1 MSEQSEQSEQSRDQ
15 LSQASQPSKKD
26 KLNDILGILFYI
38 CTYTNFLRKHSEL
51 HKYVMENG
59 LEDFIIHIENEIA
72 AKHADPIP
80 ELEKLSPSEAE
91 MKMIIEVVQ
100 IVLKA
105 AAHGITAITCDRP
118 TPLGIDYIFDLIGR
132 KYYESIVLRSMTEFQ
147 ICVKNEQT
155 GEEKLFK
162 RTFFEQLIQDFFLE
176 KQGVVLQQKVI

>member
-1 MSEQSEQSEQSRDQ
+1 MSEQSRDQ

-38 CTYTNFLRKHSEL
+38 CTYTNFLRKNSEL

-59 LEDFIIHIENEIA
+59 LNDFLIHLENEIA

-91 MKMIIEVVQ
+91 MKMIKEVVQ

-105 AAHGITAITCDRP
+105 AAHAITAMTRDRP
-118 TPLGIDYIFDLIGR
+118 IPLDIDYILDLIGR
-132 KYYESIVLRSMTEFQ
+132 KYYESVVMRSMTEFQ
-147 ICVKNEQT
+147 IGVKNEET

-162 RTFFEQLIQDFFLE
+162 RTFFEQFVREFFLPVCPSCHATKSHL
-176 KQGVVLQQKVI
+176 KQ